1 MRILRFI
8 ANGQILEPDPE
19 CDFTGLIS
27 GTEGYLQAEF
37 VFDSEWTGCRVAAS
51 FFSLDKE
58 YPAIVEDG
66 RCEIPA
72 GALSFRDFYV
82 QLTGVRDGYKITT
95 NRQIVRQR
103 RPNE

>member
-8 ANGQILEPDPE
+8 ANGQMLEPDPE

-51 FFSLDKE
+51 FFNLGKE
-58 YPAIVEDG
+58 YPTIVENG
-66 RCEIPA
+66 KCEIPA
-72 GALSFRDFYV
+72 KSLDFQDFYV
-82 QLTGVRDGYKITT
+82 QLTGIRDGYKITT
-95 NRQIVRQR
+95 NRKIVRQR
-103 RPNE
+103 RQGE

>member
-8 ANGQILEPDPE
+8 ANGQSLMPDPE
-19 CDFTGLIS
+19 CDFTGLVS
-27 GTEGYLQAEF
+27 GTSGYLHAEF

-58 YPAIVEDG
+58 YPAIVENG
-66 RCEIPA
+66 KCVIPA
-72 GALSFRDFYV
+72 EALSFRDFYV
-82 QLTGVRDGYKITT
+82 QLTGIRDGYKIIT

-103 RPNE
+103 RPGE

>member
-8 ANGQILEPDPE
+8 ANRQMLEPDPE

-51 FFSLDKE
+51 FFNLGKE
-58 YPAIVEDG
+58 YPTIVENG
-66 RCEIPA
+66 RCVIPA
-72 GALSFRDFYV
+72 EALNFQDFYV
-82 QLTGVRDGYKITT
+82 QLTGIRDGYKITT
-95 NRQIVRQR
+95 NRKIVRQR
-103 RPNE
+103 RPGE

>member
-1 MRILRFI
+1 MRVLRFI

-19 CDFTGLIS
+19 CDFTGLVS
-27 GTEGYLQAEF
+27 GTKGYLHAEF
-37 VFDSEWTGCRVAAS
+37 EFDNDWIGCRVAAS
-51 FFSLDKE
+51 FFSPDKE

-66 RCEIPA
+66 ICEIPE
-72 GALSFRDFYV
+72 GALSFRYFYV

-103 RPNE
+103 RPSE